1 MSVCVDGCVS
11 DLFDWLR
18 RSKAISAIR
27 LKRRAG
33 ASMSQHARKKAGL
46 VLSPI
51 EEKLLAGQVNV
62 LCVYAHVM
70 TVVCVGAGVDGQ
82 LCSLDTWRVIHSST
96 IGCDRLDAANR
107 AHSQRLK
114 TLNFTTNLRSIENN
128 TEIAKTSKMTIGIS
142 DCVMMCIQINV
153 LSTDHHYA

>member
-1 MSVCVDGCVS
+1 MRVCVGGCVS
-11 DLFDWLR
+11 DHYDWLR
-18 RSKAISAIR
+18 RSKAISLIR

-33 ASMSQHARKKAGL
+33 ASMSSHRRKAPGRASQCA
-46 VLSPI
+46 V
-51 EEKLLAGQVNV
+51 
-62 LCVYAHVM
+62 CVR
-70 TVVCVGAGVDGQ
+70 TRDDSCVCVGAGVDGQ